1 MKKFRLKFTLSD
13 GRKIYLTEKGQF
25 QLVEAHELESARV
38 RDLIEGGAYTQ
49 TLGMLFATSSGA
61 QPDSVRIVS
70 AELEPASAR
79 VDKSAFVLGGKLAVE
94 LPLKP

>member
-13 GRKIYLTEKGQF
+13 SRKIYLTEKGQI
-25 QLVEAHELESARV
+25 QLVEADELESARV
-38 RDLIEGGAYTQ
+38 RNMIQGGAYTQ
-49 TLGMLFATSSGA
+49 TLSMFFATSSGA

-70 AELEPASAR
+70 ATLEPASAR
-79 VDKSAFVLGGKLAVE
+79 VDKTAFVLGGKLAAE